1 MKTSID
7 EEWEDTVDRY
17 MREPR
22 VELARAPLVG
32 DIGERR
38 RNVIRAV
45 LQLPRVYTISGV
57 LDATRRRSVIRQQ
70 ARRQP

>member
-1 MKTSID
+1 MK
-7 EEWEDTVDRY
+7 
-17 MREPR
+17 RENSSAWPR

-32 DIGERR
+32 ALWDDERK
-38 RNVIRAV
+38 RNVGRAI